1 MQRSKPPHK
10 QSKTINNGKS
20 ILPHLLPHPLK
31 KKNKKQHFLTM
42 SSFSVPLQ
50 VTSVY
55 TELLICQTVCST
67 TMSVLKRSLLLCSGE
82 HITAWITA
90 WLEDGESPGTSR
102 KDRGKDLRE
111 APTLFQSMQDSSKWL
126 SINRKRLFQCKADGV
141 TKPYLRNHTTGSS
154 R

>member
-10 QSKTINNGKS
+10 QRKTINNGKS
-20 ILPHLLPHPLK
+20 VLPHLLPHSFK
-31 KKNKKQHFLTM
+31 KKNNTLFVTM

-50 VTSVY
+50 VTSIY

-67 TMSVLKRSLLLCSGE
+67 TISVLKRSLLLYSGE

-90 WLEDGESPGTSR
+90 WLEDGQSPGTSR

-111 APTLFQSMQDSSKWL
+111 APALFQSMQDSSKWL

-154 R
+154 K